1 MMSKIIDEQLDKL
14 KNYAQTK
21 DGDSIIFHRKN
32 SYNCKKEKA
41 VVFEDYILHPFPG
54 FDLHE
59 KWNNGIAPP
68 ERTMYGDILKETTG
82 MYLMSLHTETSGKS
96 WTGWCPKKSCR
107 IKE

>member
-1 MMSKIIDEQLDKL
+1 MSKIIDEQLQKLENYPHISDDKG
-14 KNYAQTK
+14 N
-21 DGDSIIFHRKN
+21 IIFTKKN
-32 SYNCKKEKA
+32 VSVRRKEKT

-59 KWNNGIAPP
+59 KWNNGVAPP
-68 ERTMYGDILKETTG
+68 ERTMYGDIIKETTG
-82 MYLMSLHTETSGKS
+82 MYLLSLHTETTGLS